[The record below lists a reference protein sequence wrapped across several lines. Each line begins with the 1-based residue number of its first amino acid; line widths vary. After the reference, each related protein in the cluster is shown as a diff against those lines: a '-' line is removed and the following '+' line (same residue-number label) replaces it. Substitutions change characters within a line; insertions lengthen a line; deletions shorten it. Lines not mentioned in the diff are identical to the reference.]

1 MKNTLK
7 ILGIIALAALIGF
20 TVVGCKKEAKSSA
33 PTAPTA
39 PVVVADSPAAASFLI
54 EFEAFI
60 NDAADVMQ
68 KMLSGDASVAAQA
81 GALGTKAEEMVKRWE
96 GLSESELSPAQ
107 KKKFEELEEKLTRAL
122 GL

>member
-20 TVVGCKKEAKSSA
+20 TVVGCKKDAKSSA
-33 PTAPTA
+33 PVA

-60 NDAADVMQ
+60 NESADVMQ
-68 KMLSGDASVAAQA
+68 KMLSGDLTVAAQA
-81 GALGTKAEEMVKRWE
+81 DALGTKAEEMVKRWE

-107 KKKFEELEEKLTRAL
+107 KTKFAELEEKLTRAL